1 MVKEPSYEAMV
12 LYNEGDRVEISEP
25 RITRGRGKVVG
36 TVISGPDESET
47 YMIRGEAE
55 NSKAAQLYGGVH
67 GKFLTLVETPVPD
80 PEPTPPS
87 AVDHPSHYGGED
99 DSIRPQHYK
108 FSNGVEVVDISE
120 NLTSNGGQAVQ
131 YIARATRID
140 GRNKQNPI
148 EDLQKALWFIQRE
161 IERIDAKRGV

>member
-12 LYNEGDRVEISEP
+12 LYNKGDRVEISEP

-47 YMIRGEAE
+47 YMVRGEAE

-87 AVDHPSHYGGED
+87 AVDHPSYYGGED
-99 DSIRPQHYK
+99 NPYEAIKVIEAWGLDFHLG
-108 FSNGVEVVDISE
+108 NVVKYVS
-120 NLTSNGGQAVQ
+120 
-131 YIARATRID
+131 RA
-140 GRNKQNPI
+140 GKKNPDT
-148 EDLQKALWFIQRE
+148 EMQDLEKALWYLERA
-161 IERIDAKRGV
+161 IESRR